1 MDHRYQVGDRV
12 NLAFG
17 FYDHDAVGSYE
28 ISALLPTSPDGVPQY
43 IILGSDHRRRV
54 IGQSQIGEPGI
65 LASSVW
71 SRRDRNHITGGRR
84 SRAGKKRE

>member
-28 ISALLPTSPDGVPQY
+28 ISALLPTRADGVPQY
-43 IILGSDHRRRV
+43 IILGNDDRQRV
-54 IGQSQIGEPGI
+54 IGQTQIGEPGM

-71 SRRDRNHITGGRR
+71 RRRDRNPITNGRR
-84 SRAGKKRE
+84 SPAGKKQE